1 MTIKNVTVLGTGV
14 LGAQI
19 AFQTA
24 FHGFKVTAYDIGEE
38 QIAKAKQTMDG
49 LAVRYLADLPGAQQ
63 SDVSRAFS
71 NLSYATDLAEA
82 VRDADLVIE
91 AVPESI
97 DLKNRVYAELGRVA
111 PKETI
116 FASNSSTLLPSAMA
130 EATGRPAKFT
140 SLHFANEIWTHNIAE
155 IMDHPG
161 TDPAVHAEVVAF
173 ARAIG
178 MEPIEVLKEQPGY
191 VLNSLLVPFLQAGA
205 ALLINDIASPENIDK
220 TWRIATGAPKGPFE
234 IFDLVGLMTA
244 YHVSA
249 MSQDEVQQRFAAYL
263 KERYIDKGKLG
274 MATGEGFYKYPRD

>member
-24 FHGFKVTAYDIGEE
+24 YHGFQVIAYDIGDA
-38 QIAKAKQTMDG
+38 QIAKAKQTMDW
-49 LAVRYLADLPGAQQ
+49 LAARYLDDLPSAEQT
-63 SDVSRAFS
+63 DVANALA
-71 NLSYATDLAEA
+71 NLGYATDLAEA
-82 VRDADLVIE
+82 VKNADLVIE
-91 AVPESI
+91 AVPEAI
-97 DLKNRVYAELGRVA
+97 EIKRKVYGELAKVA
-111 PKETI
+111 PAKTI

-130 EATGRPAKFT
+130 EATGRPAQFT

-161 TDPAVHAEVVAF
+161 TDPKVHAEVVAF

-191 VLNSLLVPFLQAGA
+191 VLNSLLVPFLRAAAG
-205 ALLINDIASPENIDK
+205 LFTNGIASLADIDK

-234 IFDLVGLMTA
+234 IYDIVGLTTA
-244 YHVSA
+244 YNISL
-249 MSQDEVQQRFAAYL
+249 MSQDDTQLRFAALL
-263 KERYIDKGKLG
+263 KEDYIDKGKLG
-274 MATGEGFYKYPRD
+274 VATGEGFYKYPRD